1 MAQVQLVTHFH
12 RGNQVKSIHRK
23 ILIAYW
29 ANQTSG
35 DIITHHNVV
44 INPHFS
50 EIFSIGE
57 KIKS

>member
-50 EIFSIGE
+50 FF
-57 KIKS
+57 